1 MSLSPEGDKILFYR
15 VSYQVMWGMK
25 VASASGGPSYEPVSH
40 LPVYGAQWSE
50 NSKMIIV
57 QGEKYNKLEEGDAAM
72 RIVPISGGESFLLD
86 MDVDVQGKP
95 FAYCVTPDQKRIL
108 FLTKKDGDETDDLY
122 MAPISIEEARVTGT
136 PTRIIE
142 NWKRGGAHNTKM
154 SMSHDGTKLAIVD
167 NEDIWVYDMDKKD
180 LKQITKTP
188 EKKKWV
194 AWSPDDQMIS
204 YWGFVDEPDFKV
216 ETRII
221 SSDGGNLIKT
231 LNNSMIYPWNWS
243 PDNKSVA
250 KLENDKLIISNIFSD
265 EARVLL
271 DLNTHWLEIGKEV
284 SFIKDIC

>member
-1 MSLSPEGDKILFYR
+1 M
-15 VSYQVMWGMK
+15 
-25 VASASGGPSYEPVSH
+25 
-40 LPVYGAQWSE
+40 
-50 NSKMIIV
+50 
-57 QGEKYNKLEEGDAAM
+57 
-72 RIVPISGGESFLLD
+72 
-86 MDVDVQGKP
+86 
-95 FAYCVTPDQKRIL
+95 
-108 FLTKKDGDETDDLY
+108 
-122 MAPISIEEARVTGT
+122 
-136 PTRIIE
+136 
-142 NWKRGGAHNTKM
+142 
-154 SMSHDGTKLAIVD
+154 
-167 NEDIWVYDMDKKD
+167 
-180 LKQITKTP
+180 TKTP

-271 DLNTHWLEIGKEV
+271 DLNTHWLDDIGNSSWSPDGKYLVIDGIEKAKSERKYHLLKISVDDGRLTELATDDLGFKYGISWSPDGKWICYCYEKWGEKVRPESTLWEADFDEILEKLA
-284 SFIKDIC
+284 K